1 MSRNSRYL
9 FCAIALL
16 LSAVFTVS
24 VQAKGKPGGGDPP
37 PNVGVEYTAQFIAMP
52 NLGSNPIVQG
62 LGPQGD
68 VVGGYYDA
76 DSGQSRAFLHIYGSD
91 VALDLSDL
99 AGIDRNA
106 GWWIR
111 RATGINS
118 SGDISA
124 YAEFEAT
131 PGFYQAVMIELSS
144 TPTHVHVLPDAA
156 LSDYSVATDINDVG
170 DIVCKYRK
178 EDGHSGDYIYNFGTY
193 GAGLA
198 IHPPMDLG
206 VSHSV
211 NLWPMLTNPTF
222 DHNTRVIG
230 FEGDEYNSSENIYRW
245 ELGVVGRQSIGDF
258 VDGDGNLV
266 HLMARGIN
274 ADGHLC
280 GYAQITYPSKI
291 KGRTGE
297 GRAFVMG
304 EAIDSLQTPFRSG
317 NGGADLNLAHDFVQ
331 SNGMLYHQSEGLLD
345 PLELL
350 VRDDKNFISAGG
362 YQLNL
367 YRISERDMTTTNFPT
382 LVGSVQNSDPN
393 GRILVVLTPQ
403 LPSR

>member
-1 MSRNSRYL
+1 
-9 FCAIALL
+9 
-16 LSAVFTVS
+16 
-24 VQAKGKPGGGDPP
+24 
-37 PNVGVEYTAQFIAMP
+37 
-52 NLGSNPIVQG
+52 
-62 LGPQGD
+62 
-68 VVGGYYDA
+68 
-76 DSGQSRAFLHIYGSD
+76 
-91 VALDLSDL
+91 LDLSDL

-124 YAEFEAT
+124 YAEFETT
-131 PGFYQAVMIELSS
+131 PGMYQAVMIELSS
-144 TPTHVHVLPDAA
+144 MPTQVHVLPDAA

-170 DIVCKYRK
+170 DIVCKYQK
-178 EDGHSGDYIYNFGTY
+178 GDGTSGDYIYNFGTY

-211 NLWPMLTNPTF
+211 NLWPKLTNPTI

-230 FEGDEYNSSENIYRW
+230 FEGDEYSPSEKIYRW

-266 HLMARGIN
+266 HLTARGIN

-280 GYAQITYPSKI
+280 GWAQITYPSKI

-304 EAIDSLQTPFRSG
+304 ENSDSLMTPFRSSY
-317 NGGADLNLAHDFVQ
+317 GGADLNIAHDFVMN
-331 SNGMLYHQSEGLLD
+331 NGMLYHQAEGLLD

-350 VRDDKNFISAGG
+350 VSDDKDVIHAGG
-362 YQLNL
+362 YRLNL
-367 YRISERDMTTTNFPT
+367 DRISEREVAITNFPT
-382 LVGSVQNSDPN
+382 LVGSVINSDPN

-403 LPSR
+403 LPSP